1 MSGVKSPSS
10 LQALTSFGCH
20 MKQSL
25 PNVWVGASSKEMRIK
40 ATPTVLGK
48 NLNELYS
55 VGGNGPTYYLLLIL
69 CESFL
74 FETKVYTCI
83 HWYSCFC
90 VARFILWFIVF
101 VSFSNP
107 PLLWTLKMIFKQLSA
122 LISSAGS
129 IWHSLQLKESCYF
142 WVQRLDFIHT
152 SISLK
157 GKIIIMEPFKY
168 Y

>member
-10 LQALTSFGCH
+10 LQALTSFDCH

-55 VGGNGPTYYLLLIL
+55 AGGNGPTYYLLLIL

-74 FETKVYTCI
+74 FEVKVYTCI

-101 VSFSNP
+101 VSLSNP
-107 PLLWTLKMIFKQLSA
+107 PLSEPWKWFSNNSLPLFLLQGLYGTVCNSRKAVIF
-122 LISSAGS
+122 G
-129 IWHSLQLKESCYF
+129 C
-142 WVQRLDFIHT
+142 
-152 SISLK
+152 K
-157 GKIIIMEPFKY
+157 G
-168 Y
+168 